1 MLADCGGYQIPHIFA
16 AHASGSSHGANGIGI
31 VVSITQRVAA
41 FWLCQACSNCFAS
54 SRSATG
60 SFVASMVRDIR
71 SSSNFWVVVKLSV
84 GTKESMGAAQLLQSE
99 KVDSVPF
106 ITVRTDAKGG
116 ACWAV
121 VGLGTV
127 VRCYSGE
134 RAIAVLQ
141 WMCTATGVL
150 TPS

>member
-1 MLADCGGYQIPHIFA
+1 MLTYGRGHQIPHVFV

-31 VVSITQRVAA
+31 VVSITHRVAA

-54 SRSATG
+54 FRSAAG

-71 SSSNFWVVVKLSV
+71 SSSNFWVVVRLSV
-84 GTKESMGAAQLLQSE
+84 GTWDSMASSQLLQSDQ
-99 KVDSVPF
+99 VDSVPF
-106 ITVRTDAKGG
+106 ITVERDDRGS

-121 VGLGTV
+121 VGLGKM

-141 WMCTATGVL
+141 MMCVSRGISV
-150 TPS
+150 PQ

>member
-1 MLADCGGYQIPHIFA
+1 M
-16 AHASGSSHGANGIGI
+16 
-31 VVSITQRVAA
+31 
-41 FWLCQACSNCFAS
+41 
-54 SRSATG
+54 
-60 SFVASMVRDIR
+60 ASMVRDIR
-71 SSSNFWVVVKLSV
+71 SSSNFWAVVKLSV
-84 GTKESMGAAQLLQSE
+84 GTKEFMGAAQLLQSDQ
-99 KVDSVPF
+99 VDSVPY

-134 RAIAVLQ
+134 RAIAMLE
-141 WMCTATGVL
+141 WMCSAVGVV